1 MRYRQRPTKAARRA
15 ALAELLAGLP
25 EPPELPP
32 ECDMAEATTTS
43 EIGVAKSIT
52 IHQDGRVLHGS
63 TWIKPQDFAT
73 EEVQRGDLAS
83 LKGCTPPT
91 LPTLDSDQA
100 REVTHDNV

>member
-1 MRYRQRPTKAARRA
+1 MTLRKPSKAQRRV

-25 EPPELPP
+25 EPAELPP
-32 ECDMAEATTTS
+32 ECDASVEITTS
-43 EIGVAKSIT
+43 EVSTPKEIT
-52 IHQDGRVLHGS
+52 IVQDGKTLHGS

-91 LPTLDSDQA
+91 LPTLGDDQA
-100 REVTHDNV
+100 REVTHDDA